1 MKRKQKKVSYK
12 EARQNVLNM
21 INEGAIELTGMHI
34 LEKDVQSGVVAISD
48 SLESVAKADEAR
60 KKMWIEVAKAGA
72 SIAALGA
79 NCHMHNLDMRQTMN
93 MELMY
98 NVPTIKDAKDLRKGF
113 DARKSLLN

>member
-1 MKRKQKKVSYK
+1 MKKKQKKVSYK

-21 INEGAIELTGMHI
+21 INAGAEELTGMHI
-34 LEKDVQSGVVAISD
+34 LENDVQNGIRAISD

-60 KKMWIEVAKAGA
+60 KKMWCEFAKAGA
-72 SIAALGA
+72 SIAALGT
-79 NCHMHNLDMRQTMN
+79 NCYMHNLDMRTTTN

-98 NVPTIKDAKDLRKGF
+98 NVPALKDAKDLRKGF